1 MITTKLTWNL
11 QKVMQSRGCSIPKL
25 AAGLNALGHKI
36 SEAHVARI
44 ASQAPKRVD
53 FVLISKLCEILDCET
68 TDLLTVNNRPD
79 TYFDGQIDDFVCH
92 KEGCS
97 LEIRI
102 DNSAGDAF
110 SFIFV
115 RSWQN
120 TTIPV
125 AKLAKV
131 FQEDRNSFTVTL
143 LNTIGKDSIQLSNN
157 HLIAENPC
165 IDISTAGLG
174 FVSLL
179 FLKKRSRLST
189 INSVHGY
196 ALLGLLN
203 QFAPKGL
210 KKFSETPWIPI
221 EDIYTLF
228 GQNRDMYPGN
238 LNRFVIQKAVL
249 AINNANLGFQV
260 AAEKQVAHKKIKY
273 FRFVGE

>member
-1 MITTKLTWNL
+1 MITTKLTWSL
-11 QKVMQSRGCSIPKL
+11 QKVMQSKGCSIPKL
-25 AAGLNALGHKI
+25 AAGLNALGYKI

-53 FVLISKLCEILDCET
+53 FVLISKLCEIMDCET

-79 TYFDGQIDDFVCH
+79 TYFDGQINDFVSQ

-97 LEIRI
+97 LEFRI
-102 DNSAGDAF
+102 DDSIGDAF
-110 SFIFV
+110 SFIFI

-125 AKLAKV
+125 AKLTKV
-131 FQEDRNSFTVTL
+131 FQEDNNSFAVTL
-143 LNTIGKDSIQLSNN
+143 LNTIGKDNIQLSND
-157 HLIAENPC
+157 HLAVENPY
-165 IDISTAGLG
+165 IDISTASLG
-174 FVSLL
+174 FVSFL

-203 QFAPKGL
+203 RFAPGGL
-210 KKFSETPWIPI
+210 NLFSETPWIPI
-221 EDIYTLF
+221 ENIYTLF
-228 GQNRDMYPGN
+228 GQSRDMYPGN

-249 AINNANLGFQV
+249 AVNNANLGFQV
-260 AAEKQVAHKKIKY
+260 AAEKQVVHKKNQI
-273 FRFVGE
+273 F

>member
-1 MITTKLTWNL
+1 MTNTKLKWNL
-11 QKVMQSRGCSIPKL
+11 QKVMQSRGWSSPKL
-25 AAGLNALGHKI
+25 AVALNALGYKI

-68 TDLLTVNNRPD
+68 TDLLSANNRPD
-79 TYFDGQIDDFVCH
+79 IYFDGQINDFVSQ
-92 KEGCS
+92 KEGCC

-102 DNSAGDAF
+102 DESAGNAF

-125 AKLAKV
+125 AKLVKV
-131 FQEDRNSFTVTL
+131 FQEDKNSFAVTL
-143 LNTIGKDSIQLSNN
+143 LKTIGRDSIQLSND
-157 HLIAENPC
+157 HLAVENPY
-165 IDISTAGLG
+165 IDISTANQG

-221 EDIYTLF
+221 EDIYALF
-228 GQNRDMYPGN
+228 CQNRDMYPGN
-238 LNRFVIQKAVL
+238 LNRFVIQKAIL
-249 AINNANLGFQV
+249 AINNADLGFQV
-260 AAEKQVAHKKIKY
+260 AAEKQVVHKKIKY